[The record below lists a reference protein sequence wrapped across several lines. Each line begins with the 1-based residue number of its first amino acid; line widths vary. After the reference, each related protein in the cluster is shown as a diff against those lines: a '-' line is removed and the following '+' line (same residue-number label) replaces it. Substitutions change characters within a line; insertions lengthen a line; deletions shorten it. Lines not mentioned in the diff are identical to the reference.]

1 MQRNLFLYTLL
12 MIGLISCS
20 LDSKLFGNKEQ
31 KNKNDIKNDLDSIQ
45 KNTLNKLYDNQE
57 EKKSLKNF
65 EELKNGG
72 LISPTPA
79 ESLASTRPTI
89 EKENMGPVVS
99 LETSNNKA
107 SIPTTTISIEHN
119 QKKEI
124 KKEQLLPSTK
134 EEKRADKEIKNIEN
148 AISGSGFPKL
158 IEDMRSLKHEYT
170 SIKSDFYD
178 VIDKINNK
186 ITLLMKNRHKN
197 RTKITE
203 LRQLQ
208 NNLNTENEFDE
219 IMTQIDIAEQD
230 IGDAALFF
238 NEAKESLREGII
250 KRLENENR
258 VALRLS
264 KQALNKAEDA
274 LSKLENYSSKK
285 NLAMGQS
292 RIIKKLIEQAKTA
305 LSKS

>member
-1 MQRNLFLYTLL
+1 
-12 MIGLISCS
+12 
-20 LDSKLFGNKEQ
+20 
-31 KNKNDIKNDLDSIQ
+31 
-45 KNTLNKLYDNQE
+45 
-57 EKKSLKNF
+57 
-65 EELKNGG
+65 
-72 LISPTPA
+72 
-79 ESLASTRPTI
+79 
-89 EKENMGPVVS
+89 
-99 LETSNNKA
+99 
-107 SIPTTTISIEHN
+107 
-119 QKKEI
+119 
-124 KKEQLLPSTK
+124 
-134 EEKRADKEIKNIEN
+134 
-148 AISGSGFPKL
+148 
-158 IEDMRSLKHEYT
+158 MRSLKYEYT

-197 RTKITE
+197 RTKIME

-208 NNLNTENEFDE
+208 NHLNTENEFDE

-274 LSKLENYSSKK
+274 FSKLENYSSKK